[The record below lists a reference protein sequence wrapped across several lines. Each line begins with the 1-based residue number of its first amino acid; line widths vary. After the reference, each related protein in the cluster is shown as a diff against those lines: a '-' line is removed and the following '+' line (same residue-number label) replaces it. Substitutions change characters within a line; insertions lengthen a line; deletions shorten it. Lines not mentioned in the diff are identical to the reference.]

1 MGLNEERENEG
12 KATFANPRNAAAGG
26 TLRNLNPKITAS
38 RNFKCFF
45 YTLVNPEDY
54 GAKTQEEAIQVDECM
69 GGTSCEPRV

>member
-38 RNFKCFF
+38 RNLNAFST
-45 YTLVNPEDY
+45 TLVNPEDY
-54 GAKTQEEAIQVDECM
+54 GAKTQEEAIQLM
-69 GGTSCEPRV
+69 NAWGTSCEPRV